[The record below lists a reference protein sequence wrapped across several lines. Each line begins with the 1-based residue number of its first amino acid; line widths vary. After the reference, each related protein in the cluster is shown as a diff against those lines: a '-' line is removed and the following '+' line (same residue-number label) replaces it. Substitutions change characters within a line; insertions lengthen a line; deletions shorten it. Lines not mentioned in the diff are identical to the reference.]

1 MFNNFAIWSFALNV
15 LVLIVSISGFI
26 KIMKNDLVH
35 LEKNVTALTEL
46 LKEVNKKLDKNSER
60 IAKIED
66 RCAANHGN

>member
-60 IAKIED
+60 IAKIEG